1 MRAEWTAAE
10 EVDLLVATTRER
22 ETKAERMEVRL
33 TSAAKSLLTQAA
45 HMRRTT
51 VSEFLISSAVRAA
64 EDVLVSPR
72 VFEVGT
78 EHGWKTLAD
87 LLDPA
92 PEATSNPELAVLLRE
107 AAAAR
112 D

>member
-1 MRAEWTAAE
+1 VTAT
-10 EVDLLVATTRER
+10 VER

-33 TSAAKSLLTQAA
+33 TQATKSLLTHAA
-45 HMRRTT
+45 HVRHTT

-64 EDVLVSPR
+64 EDVLISPR

-87 LLDPA
+87 LLDQA
-92 PEATSNPELAVLLRE
+92 PQATPNPELAVLLRE
-107 AAAAR
+107 AASTR

>member
-1 MRAEWTAAE
+1 MAMI
-10 EVDLLVATTRER
+10 VER

-33 TSAAKSLLTQAA
+33 TEATKSLLAHAA
-45 HMRRTT
+45 HLRHMT

-64 EDVLVSPR
+64 EDVLVAPR

-78 EHGWKTLAD
+78 ERGWKTLAD
-87 LLDPA
+87 LLDGASTPT
-92 PEATSNPELAVLLRE
+92 PNPELVVLLRE
-107 AAAAR
+107 AAATR